1 MHVNDTSSIQ
11 EPKKIQT
18 ENQVYTN
25 QNEKKVY
32 NMIQK
37 SSKPTQ
43 KGKQTPS
50 SPRKRAKVA

>member
-18 ENQVYTN
+18 KNQVYTN

-50 SPRKRAKVA
+50 SPR